1 MEENKITNEEVKK
14 TAKASENTLPNTVY
28 KYKINPDYTGFAL
41 ERYFKNY
48 VYKRNWCYTAVFAF
62 ILILYVIE
70 LIREPE
76 AVIFWFLGGLCL
88 ALILWLWIKVKTFKS
103 KTISAAQITK
113 DDVYECDIFDDFMRI
128 KIVDMVVNDE
138 TGERIEDA
146 EPTKIN
152 FKTDYVLVEEY
163 EKMFLLFIE
172 KEMTFIISKDEM
184 DEKTL
189 SEFQDFFKTY
199 CGENYITAK
208 AE

>member
-1 MEENKITNEEVKK
+1 MEENKITNEENIETVEK
-14 TAKASENTLPNTVY
+14 TEIVDANTVY
-28 KYKINPDYTGFAL
+28 KYKINPEFTGFAL

-62 ILILYVIE
+62 ILVLYVIE
-70 LIREPE
+70 IVREPKN
-76 AVIFWFLGGLCL
+76 VVFWLLGGLCL
-88 ALILWLWIKVKTFKS
+88 ALILWLWLKVKTFKS
-103 KTISAAQITK
+103 KTISAAEITK
-113 DDVYECDIFDDFMRI
+113 DDVYECDLFDDYMRI

-138 TGERIEDA
+138 TGERVEDA

-163 EKMFLLFIE
+163 EKMFILFVE
-172 KEMTFIISKDEM
+172 REMTFIISKEEM

-189 SEFQDFFKTY
+189 GEFQNFFKNY
-199 CGENYITAK
+199 CGENYIAAK

>member
-1 MEENKITNEEVKK
+1 MEENKVTNEEIKETVEK
-14 TAKASENTLPNTVY
+14 TETVSANTAY
-28 KYKINPDYTGFAL
+28 KYKINPEFTGFAL

-62 ILILYVIE
+62 ILVLYVIE
-70 LIREPE
+70 IVREPKN
-76 AVIFWFLGGLCL
+76 VVFWLLGGLCL
-88 ALILWLWIKVKTFKS
+88 ALILWLWFKVTTFKS
-103 KTISAAQITK
+103 KTISAAEITK
-113 DDVYECDIFDDFMRI
+113 DDVYECDLFDDYMRI

-138 TGERIEDA
+138 TGERVEDA

-163 EKMFLLFIE
+163 EKMFILFVE
-172 KEMTFIISKDEM
+172 REMTFIISKEEM

-189 SEFQDFFKTY
+189 GEFKNFFKNY
-199 CGENYITAK
+199 CGENYIAAK